1 MRRPTLF
8 TPVLLTLALAA
19 CSDGSVTGIGG
30 TGGRGTG
37 GTSASGS
44 GGSSS
49 GSGGSGSGGNGS
61 GGNGSGGMTSS
72 GGSGETG
79 SGGMTSSGGSGSGG
93 TGTGGMTG
101 SGGTASGGS
110 GGSGGAVGS
119 GGRGG
124 GAGSTAIGGGSGSG
138 SGGAGG
144 GNDRPKKVLLYTYMN
159 MSDSMQAPA
168 FQEALTGWG
177 YTVDTVNDPMNGMVF
192 TDANLAK
199 YAAVVMMNTCFF
211 PFGNNKNDTATG
223 LPESQA
229 LKKFVQ
235 QGGGLFGNHCA
246 EVTFKSATTM
256 PLYNQVLGG
265 WAHAG
270 NSGDNANMTCMKTA
284 DHPASMMLPADS
296 WTYKGNVDFA
306 EVATDT
312 TVLVKCTYG
321 GNTTTPVSWIRTEGT
336 GRVFNTSFA
345 KVTADLKDPI
355 IGDKHILAGLGWV
368 LGR

>member
-1 MRRPTLF
+1 M
-8 TPVLLTLALAA
+8 
-19 CSDGSVTGIGG
+19 
-30 TGGRGTG
+30 
-37 GTSASGS
+37 
-44 GGSSS
+44 
-49 GSGGSGSGGNGS
+49 
-61 GGNGSGGMTSS
+61 
-72 GGSGETG
+72 
-79 SGGMTSSGGSGSGG
+79 
-93 TGTGGMTG
+93 
-101 SGGTASGGS
+101 ASGGS
-110 GGSGGAVGS
+110 GA
-119 GGRGG
+119 
-124 GAGSTAIGGGSGSG
+124 
-138 SGGAGG
+138 GGAGG
-144 GNDRPKKVLLYTYMN
+144 GSERPKKVLLYTYMS

-168 FQEALTGWG
+168 FQQTLTGWG
-177 YTVDTVNDPMNGMVF
+177 YTVDMVNDPMNGMVF

-270 NSGDNANMTCMKTA
+270 NSGDNATMTCMKTA
-284 DHPASMMLPADS
+284 DHPTSTMLPTDS
-296 WTYKGNVDFA
+296 WMYKGNVDFA
-306 EVATDT
+306 EVTTDA

-321 GNTTTPVSWIRTEGT
+321 GNTTTPVSWIRTEGA

-355 IGDKHILAGLGWV
+355 IGDKHIFAGLGWV

>member
-1 MRRPTLF
+1 MLRPNLL
-8 TPVLLTLALAA
+8 TPVLVTMALAA
-19 CSDGSVTGIGG
+19 CSSSGGAGG
-30 TGGRGTG
+30 TGGKSGTG
-37 GTSASGS
+37 GTSTGS
-44 GGSSS
+44 GGSTS
-49 GSGGSGSGGNGS
+49 GSGGSGSGGTAS
-61 GGNGSGGMTSS
+61 GGSSS
-72 GGSGETG
+72 GGSSSGGSSSGGSSSGGAG
-79 SGGMTSSGGSGSGG
+79 SGGTNGSGGSGSGG
-93 TGTGGMTG
+93 TASGGV
-101 SGGTASGGS
+101 GGTAAAGS
-110 GGSGGAVGS
+110 NGSGGAVG
-119 GGRGG
+119 GGHGGSMVNG
-124 GAGSTAIGGGSGSG
+124 GASGSG

-144 GNDRPKKVLLYTYMN
+144 SNDRPKKVLLYTYMTTG
-159 MSDSMQAPA
+159 DAMQAPA
-168 FQEALTGWG
+168 FQQALTGWG
-177 YTVDTVNDPMNGMVF
+177 FTVDTVNDPMNGMVF
-192 TDANLAK
+192 SDTNLAK

-246 EVTFKSATTM
+246 EVTFKAATTM

-284 DHPASMMLPADS
+284 DHPTSTMLPTAS
-296 WTYKGNVDFA
+296 WMYKGNVDFA
-306 EVATDT
+306 EVTTDA

-321 GNTTTPVSWIRTEGT
+321 STTTPVSWIRTEGT

-345 KVTADLKDPI
+345 KVTADLKDAV
-355 IGDKHILAGLGWV
+355 IGEKHILAGLGWV